1 MSIIERERIQLEVQ
15 LEEEEEEE
23 NHPEKCFID
32 QAMALLKEREQ
43 TISTELNVS
52 ANENIFEE
60 HLLDDESIETGAGSG
75 FKNSKYFYFYQGK
88 SFFSKILSNSA
99 Y

>member
-15 LEEEEEEE
+15 LEEEEED
-23 NHPEKCFID
+23 HPEKCFID

-52 ANENIFEE
+52 ADETSIENIFEE
-60 HLLDDESIETGAGSG
+60 HLLDDVNSESIETEAGSES
-75 FKNSKYFYFYQGK
+75 KDSKYFYFYQGK
-88 SFFSKILSNSA
+88 SFFF
-99 Y
+99 